1 MVQVVENMFS
11 LHHQLWGDGLLTYMG
26 KIFLGDFK
34 ALETHLLLGA
44 NKKKEA
50 KYPKGSIWTGSPDLT
65 PS

>member
-1 MVQVVENMFS
+1 MVQVVENMLS

-26 KIFLGDFK
+26 KILGDFK

-44 NKKKEA
+44 NKEKEA
-50 KYPKGSIWTGSPDLT
+50 KYPKGSIGTGSPDLT